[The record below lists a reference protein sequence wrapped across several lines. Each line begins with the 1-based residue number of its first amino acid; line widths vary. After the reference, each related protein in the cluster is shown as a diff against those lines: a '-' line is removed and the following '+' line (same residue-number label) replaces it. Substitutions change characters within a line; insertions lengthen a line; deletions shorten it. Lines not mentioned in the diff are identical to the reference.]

1 MSAKV
6 IVAHPGR
13 QHSYRLA
20 TALEKKGDL
29 LYYVTTIYN
38 KKKPSFLM
46 KISNIFLRKDD
57 KIRANKRR
65 CEGIDDSRIIQYCE
79 FGGIV
84 DAYLS
89 RKNVTLYHK
98 HRDKIANK
106 FGKKVAKL
114 AIREN
119 ADAVIMY
126 DTNATKCFE
135 ILKKKAPNIKRI
147 LDVSIAD
154 RHYMKYIYEREIK
167 NSKSTD
173 LKHGNEYMWNNKK
186 MEYLLREVMAADHFF
201 VASHFVRQ
209 SLNFLNIENCRIS
222 LIPYGANVE
231 CSVKKRTRDKICRFL
246 FVGQINYRKG
256 IPYLLEAFSQLDN
269 STLTLVGNY
278 NSEDSF
284 VKKYIFNEKIRFV
297 GNVTFDKVKGYYE
310 SSDVFVIDSF
320 AEGMAQVGIEAMAC
334 GLPLIC
340 SENSGVNDLIKDG
353 VNGFVIPC
361 GNTKVLK
368 EKMQWF
374 INNTDQIDR
383 MGQRA
388 KETAKD
394 YTWENYEKKISL
406 AIDKILGE

>member
-1 MSAKV
+1 M
-6 IVAHPGR
+6 
-13 QHSYRLA
+13 
-20 TALEKKGDL
+20 
-29 LYYVTTIYN
+29 
-38 KKKPSFLM
+38 
-46 KISNIFLRKDD
+46 
-57 KIRANKRR
+57 
-65 CEGIDDSRIIQYCE
+65 
-79 FGGIV
+79 
-84 DAYLS
+84 
-89 RKNVTLYHK
+89 
-98 HRDKIANK
+98 
-106 FGKKVAKL
+106 
-114 AIREN
+114 
-119 ADAVIMY
+119 
-126 DTNATKCFE
+126 
-135 ILKKKAPNIKRI
+135 
-147 LDVSIAD
+147 
-154 RHYMKYIYEREIK
+154 
-167 NSKSTD
+167 
-173 LKHGNEYMWNNKK
+173 
-186 MEYLLREVMAADHFF
+186 
-201 VASHFVRQ
+201 
-209 SLNFLNIENCRIS
+209 
-222 LIPYGANVE
+222 
-231 CSVKKRTRDKICRFL
+231 
-246 FVGQINYRKG
+246 
-256 IPYLLEAFSQLDN
+256 
-269 STLTLVGNY
+269 GNY

-394 YTWENYEKKISL
+394 YTWENYEKKISF